1 MSEKHDSEREHVSAA
16 EMRDLMVEAGVARVV
31 PETVIMK
38 IDDGAMVLFREAA
51 DTLDRAA
58 DRLDNL
64 AKHVLPLDV
73 RFSLLDPSAKEPTYA
88 KPGDSG
94 ADLCAVSETCVPT
107 LGVTKIP
114 LGFALELPDGYEAQ
128 IRPRSSLSA
137 KGIWCALGTIDCGFR
152 GELAAVLYNF
162 SGDDYAVAAGDRI
175 AQLVIVPVPRVK
187 LTCVPYEE
195 LTQTARGTGGWGSSG
210 R

>member
-16 EMRDLMVEAGVARVV
+16 EMQELLGMGDKQPG
-31 PETVIMK
+31 
-38 IDDGAMVLFREAA
+38 DA
-51 DTLDRAA
+51 DPNVGLCTRQS
-58 DRLDNL
+58 
-64 AKHVLPLDV
+64 LPLDV
-73 RFSLLDPSAKEPTYA
+73 RFSLLHPNAKEPTYA

-114 LGFALELPDGYEAQ
+114 LGVALELPDGYEAQ

-187 LTCVPYEE
+187 FTCVPYEE